1 MDRSSATVRAAT
13 AGITVTVEPTMQ
25 VSVVSGP
32 DRGSTLTLDGTEAP
46 RVLVGTSPACDLVL
60 TDRAVSR
67 RHLAFELAGGRLRV
81 RDLGSTNGT
90 LVNGV
95 AIGEVFLR
103 GGERVDLGGTTLEIA
118 RGDDDG
124 EALVSDE
131 VAFGRYLGRSAA
143 MRRLYPTL
151 QRLAE
156 RDVPVIVEGET
167 GVGKELLAEALHEA
181 SARASGPFVVFD
193 CAGVTAADVE
203 AVLFGREER
212 GQVRPG
218 LFEEAS
224 GGTLL
229 VDEIAELDLAVQ
241 PKLLR
246 AVDKRE
252 IRRVGG
258 ALAVPVDVRVISTTR
273 RDLDREVAEGRFRED
288 LFFRIAVTRIELPPL
303 RKRLE
308 DVELLAAH
316 FWRAAGGASDVPAAA
331 LARFRAYDWPGNVRE
346 LMNAVTRACAVG
358 EAPAPSGG
366 ERADASVSPPR
377 DFIDQVVAER
387 LPLGRARERVVEEF
401 ERRYV
406 EDAFVQNGRNV
417 TRAAAA
423 AGIARRYFRALRA
436 RQRD

>member
-1 MDRSSATVRAAT
+1 M
-13 AGITVTVEPTMQ
+13 
-25 VSVVSGP
+25 
-32 DRGSTLTLDGTEAP
+32 
-46 RVLVGTSPACDLVL
+46 
-60 TDRAVSR
+60 
-67 RHLAFELAGGRLRV
+67 RH
-81 RDLGSTNGT
+81 
-90 LVNGV
+90 
-95 AIGEVFLR
+95 
-103 GGERVDLGGTTLEIA
+103 
-118 RGDDDG
+118 
-124 EALVSDE
+124 
-131 VAFGRYLGRSAA
+131 
-143 MRRLYPTL
+143 LYPTL
-151 QRLAE
+151 RRLAE
-156 RDVPVIVEGET
+156 RDVPVILEGET

-181 SARASGPFVVFD
+181 SPRASGPFVVFD
-193 CAGVTAADVE
+193 CAGVPAGEVE
-203 AVLFGREER
+203 AVLFGREEDGR
-212 GQVRPG
+212 LRPG

-229 VDEIAELDLAVQ
+229 IDEVAELDLAVQ

-258 ALAVPVDVRVISTTR
+258 ARSVPVDVRVLSATR
-273 RDLDREVAEGRFRED
+273 RDLDREVADGRFRED
-288 LFFRIAVTRIELPPL
+288 LFFRIAVTRVELPPL

-316 FWRAAGGASDVPAAA
+316 FWQAAGGAGDVPAAT
-331 LARFRAYDWPGNVRE
+331 LARLRAYDWPGNVRE
-346 LMNAVTRACAVG
+346 LMNVVTRACAVG
-358 EAPAPSGG
+358 EAPAPSGAD
-366 ERADASVSPPR
+366 RAAPGASAPR
-377 DFIDQVVAER
+377 DFIDRVVAER